1 MCLAIYGVVKHLRWK
16 KVGLDG
22 FSESLFEVDSEE
34 HVFSVEVEGKQG
46 ECKIEGLKLEVV
58 RSWKKLRRQNSQ
70 LLFPMSHTMDSELN
84 IVVDELGEAVVVRA
98 RHSPPP

>member
-1 MCLAIYGVVKHLRWK
+1 MSRK
-16 KVGLDG
+16 KKT
-22 FSESLFEVDSEE
+22 SLNDENKA
-34 HVFSVEVEGKQG
+34 KQT
-46 ECKIEGLKLEVV
+46 
-58 RSWKKLRRQNSQ
+58 KKLKRVISSSKTPGQNSH